1 MVKAYSKKG
10 NATQIFELKHAIH
23 ETKQRGLDVLSYF
36 NKLKILWEELDVHQH
51 WEIELPRD
59 ATKLIKILERERIF
73 EFFARLRP

>member
-1 MVKAYSKKG
+1 MVKAYLKKG
-10 NATQIFELKHAIH
+10 NATEIFELKHAIH

-51 WEIELPRD
+51 WEIESPRD
-59 ATKLIKILERERIF
+59 AIKLIKILEQERIF